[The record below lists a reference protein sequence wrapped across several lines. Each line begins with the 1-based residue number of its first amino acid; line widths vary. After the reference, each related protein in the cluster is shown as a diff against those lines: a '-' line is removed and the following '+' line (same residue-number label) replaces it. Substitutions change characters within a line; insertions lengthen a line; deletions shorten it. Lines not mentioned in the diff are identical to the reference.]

1 MKKKLKRYQVGL
13 NSETL
18 AVSFVT
24 EPAIEETFVALKKDK
39 EDIIC
44 LSTNEK
50 HMCYGAVCVPDK
62 EIYRNDASGEYTI
75 TFSKESIEKMSQ
87 NFMKNYRQGNVTLQH
102 SEDAENI
109 VLVESWIKA
118 DMSADKSIALGLNP
132 ELPVGT
138 WFAGYKV
145 NDTDTW
151 DRIKNNEL
159 RGFSIEAVIEVNEL
173 NFDADV
179 APTDTETV
187 EAPVVETPV
196 AEETPTTEE
205 KPAEEPK
212 SSIEDRLD
220 KIWEVVQTMLP
231 KEEPNEPTGEPQD
244 EPIVEEP
251 ITTPTAE
258 EKPAEEPKIDI
269 NELNSTIENLKS
281 ELEALR
287 QKNEL
292 LENEKVTL
300 AEKVNELGRT
310 PSARPVDANAKPNG
324 NDSAS
329 NLSSWLDKM
338 QDMLR

>member
-109 VLVESWIKA
+109 VLVESWIKS

-179 APTDTETV
+179 APTDTETPT
-187 EAPVVETPV
+187 EPVVEVKQSVLDKILNFINPPKV
-196 AEETPTTEE
+196 EEAAPIVEETP
-205 KPAEEPK
+205 
-212 SSIEDRLD
+212 
-220 KIWEVVQTMLP
+220 
-231 KEEPNEPTGEPQD
+231 NEPGNASSLPSNPLEKATGEHQD

-251 ITTPTAE
+251 ITTPTVE

-292 LENEKVTL
+292 LETEKVAL
-300 AEKVNELGRT
+300 SEKVNELGRT
-310 PSARPVDANAKPNG
+310 PSARPVDTNAKPNAG
-324 NDSAS
+324 DTYSA
-329 NLSSWLDKM
+329 WRDQM
-338 QDMLR
+338 AQYLR

>member
-1 MKKKLKRYQVGL
+1 
-13 NSETL
+13 
-18 AVSFVT
+18 
-24 EPAIEETFVALKKDK
+24 
-39 EDIIC
+39 
-44 LSTNEK
+44 
-50 HMCYGAVCVPDK
+50 MCYGAVCVPDK

-179 APTDTETV
+179 APTDTVTETPT
-187 EAPVVETPV
+187 EPVV
-196 AEETPTTEE
+196 EETPTTEE
-205 KPAEEPK
+205 TPVEAPK

-244 EPIVEEP
+244 EPKADEP
-251 ITTPTAE
+251 ITTPTVE

-310 PSARPVDANAKPNG
+310 PSARPVDANAKPNAG
-324 NDSAS
+324 DTYTA
-329 NLSSWLDKM
+329 WREQM
-338 QDMLR
+338 AQYLR

>member
-179 APTDTETV
+179 APTDTVTETPTEPV
-187 EAPVVETPV
+187 VEVKQSVLDKILNFINPPKAEEAPVVETP
-196 AEETPTTEE
+196 
-205 KPAEEPK
+205 
-212 SSIEDRLD
+212 
-220 KIWEVVQTMLP
+220 
-231 KEEPNEPTGEPQD
+231 NEPAGEPQD

-251 ITTPTAE
+251 ITTPTVE

-310 PSARPVDANAKPNG
+310 PSARPVDANAKPNAG
-324 NDSAS
+324 DTYSA
-329 NLSSWLDKM
+329 WREQM
-338 QDMLR
+338 AQYLR

>member
-39 EDIIC
+39 EDIVC

-179 APTDTETV
+179 APTDTVTETPT
-187 EAPVVETPV
+187 EPVV
-196 AEETPTTEE
+196 EETPTTEE
-205 KPAEEPK
+205 TPVEAPK

-244 EPIVEEP
+244 EPKADEP
-251 ITTPTAE
+251 ITTPTVE

-310 PSARPVDANAKPNG
+310 PSARPVDANAKPNAG
-324 NDSAS
+324 DTYTA
-329 NLSSWLDKM
+329 WREQM
-338 QDMLR
+338 AQYLR

>member
-109 VLVESWIKA
+109 VLVESWIKS

-179 APTDTETV
+179 APTDTETPT
-187 EAPVVETPV
+187 EPVVEV
-196 AEETPTTEE
+196 
-205 KPAEEPK
+205 KQ
-212 SSIEDRLD
+212 SVLD
-220 KIWEVVQTMLP
+220 KILNFINPP
-231 KEEPNEPTGEPQD
+231 KPEEAPIVETPNEPTGEPQD
-244 EPIVEEP
+244 EPKVEEP
-251 ITTPTAE
+251 ITTPTVE
-258 EKPAEEPKIDI
+258 EKPAEEPQIDI

-292 LENEKVTL
+292 LETEKVAL
-300 AEKVNELGRT
+300 SEKVNELGRT
-310 PSARPVDANAKPNG
+310 PSTRPVDTNAKPNAG
-324 NDSAS
+324 DTYSA
-329 NLSSWLDKM
+329 WRDQM
-338 QDMLR
+338 AQYLR

>member
-179 APTDTETV
+179 APTDTVTETPT
-187 EAPVVETPV
+187 EPVV
-196 AEETPTTEE
+196 EETPTTEE
-205 KPAEEPK
+205 TPVEAPK

-244 EPIVEEP
+244 EPKADEP
-251 ITTPTAE
+251 ITTPTVE

-310 PSARPVDANAKPNG
+310 PSARPVDANAKPNAG
-324 NDSAS
+324 DTYTA
-329 NLSSWLDKM
+329 WREQM
-338 QDMLR
+338 AQYLR

>member
-179 APTDTETV
+179 APTDTVTTETPTEPV
-187 EAPVVETPV
+187 VEVKQSVLDKILNFINPTKTEEAPVVET
-196 AEETPTTEE
+196 
-205 KPAEEPK
+205 
-212 SSIEDRLD
+212 
-220 KIWEVVQTMLP
+220 
-231 KEEPNEPTGEPQD
+231 PNEPTGEPQD

-251 ITTPTAE
+251 ITTPTVE
-258 EKPAEEPKIDI
+258 EKPAEEPQIDI

-310 PSARPVDANAKPNG
+310 PSARPVDANAKPNAG
-324 NDSAS
+324 DTYTA
-329 NLSSWLDKM
+329 WREQM
-338 QDMLR
+338 AQYLR

>member
-179 APTDTETV
+179 APTVTETPT
-187 EAPVVETPV
+187 EPVVEV
-196 AEETPTTEE
+196 
-205 KPAEEPK
+205 KQ
-212 SSIEDRLD
+212 SVLD
-220 KIWEVVQTMLP
+220 KILNFINPP
-231 KEEPNEPTGEPQD
+231 KPEEA
-244 EPIVEEP
+244 PIVEETPNEPGNASSLPSNPLEKAIQEPQEPLNEAAP
-251 ITTPTAE
+251 IVTPTEE
-258 EKPAEEPKIDI
+258 EKPSEPQIDI

-292 LENEKVTL
+292 LENEKVAL
-300 AEKVNELGRT
+300 SEKVNELGRT
-310 PSARPVDANAKPNG
+310 PSARPVDANAKPNAG
-324 NDSAS
+324 DTYSA
-329 NLSSWLDKM
+329 WRDQMAKYFT
-338 QDMLR
+338 

>member
-151 DRIKNNEL
+151 DRIKSNEL

-179 APTDTETV
+179 APTDTVTETPTEPV
-187 EAPVVETPV
+187 VEVKQSVLDKILNFINPPKAEEAPVVETP
-196 AEETPTTEE
+196 
-205 KPAEEPK
+205 
-212 SSIEDRLD
+212 
-220 KIWEVVQTMLP
+220 
-231 KEEPNEPTGEPQD
+231 NEPGNASSLPSNPLEKATGEPQD
-244 EPIVEEP
+244 EPKVEEP
-251 ITTPTAE
+251 ITTPTVE
-258 EKPAEEPKIDI
+258 EKPAEEPQIDI

-310 PSARPVDANAKPNG
+310 PSARPVDTNAKPNAG
-324 NDSAS
+324 DAYTA
-329 NLSSWLDKM
+329 WREQM
-338 QDMLR
+338 AQYLR

>member
-151 DRIKNNEL
+151 DRIKSNEL

-179 APTDTETV
+179 APTDTATETPTEPV
-187 EAPVVETPV
+187 VEVKQSVLDKILNFINPPKAEEAPVVETP
-196 AEETPTTEE
+196 
-205 KPAEEPK
+205 
-212 SSIEDRLD
+212 
-220 KIWEVVQTMLP
+220 
-231 KEEPNEPTGEPQD
+231 NEPGNASSLPSNPLEKATGEPQD
-244 EPIVEEP
+244 EPKVEEP
-251 ITTPTAE
+251 ITTPTVE
-258 EKPAEEPKIDI
+258 EKPAEEPQIDI

-310 PSARPVDANAKPNG
+310 PSARPVDTNAKPNAG
-324 NDSAS
+324 DAYTA
-329 NLSSWLDKM
+329 WREQM
-338 QDMLR
+338 AQYLR